1 MKIDYIPKYNYREL
15 YQETLKLLKKQKYE
29 IIKCEFNMA
38 DNDYYCRIKFILM
51 KKCVNISITPYDEF
65 TVLIGFSYWQCE
77 NKIVDNN
84 SPVIEYSILKVHP
97 TKESFSNTIKQ
108 YLKIFK
114 KMLKVHLRNYK
125 EIKNEVKIKLYGKYK
140 IK

>member
-1 MKIDYIPKYNYREL
+1 MKIDYKPIYNYREL
-15 YQETLKLLKKQKYE
+15 YQEIFEFLKKQKYE

-77 NKIVDNN
+77 NKIVDSN

>member
-29 IIKCEFNMA
+29 IIKIEFNMA

-77 NKIVDNN
+77 NKIVDSN

-97 TKESFSNTIKQ
+97 TKESFNNIIKQ

-114 KMLKVHLRNYK
+114 KMLKVHLRN
-125 EIKNEVKIKLYGKYK
+125 KY
-140 IK
+140 IR

>member
-15 YQETLKLLKKQKYE
+15 YQEIFEFLKKQKYE

-38 DNDYYCRIKFILM
+38 DNDYYCRIKFILEN
-51 KKCVNISITPYDEF
+51 KCVNVSITPYDEF
-65 TVLIGFSYWQCE
+65 TFLIGFSYWQCE
-77 NKIVDNN
+77 NKIVDSN
-84 SPVIEYSILKVHP
+84 SPVIEYSILKVSP
-97 TKESFSNTIKQ
+97 VKESFADTIKQ

-125 EIKNEVKIKLYGKYK
+125 EVKNKVKIKLYGKYK

>member
-1 MKIDYIPKYNYREL
+1 MKVDYIPKYNYREL

-77 NKIVDNN
+77 NKIVDSN